1 MLPAF
6 AAMTLFGLGLPI
18 SAVTFAIWSA
28 DLFGDAQYEGAVRS
42 LTVSYA
48 LGMLLFGPIPGLL
61 ADRFHSYVPAYA
73 LFALCLAVSP
83 GHHPAGLPKLDADS
97 RPRRD

>member
-1 MLPAF
+1 MRERTAPSYWA
-6 AAMTLFGLGLPI
+6 
-18 SAVTFAIWSA
+18 
-28 DLFGDAQYEGAVRS
+28 
-42 LTVSYA
+42 SYA

-73 LFALCLAVSP
+73 LFALCLAVSLVIIQR
-83 GHHPAGLPKLDADS
+83 AYRKLDAGH

>member
-1 MLPAF
+1 
-6 AAMTLFGLGLPI
+6 MTLFGLGLPI

-73 LFALCLAVSP
+73 LFALCLAVSLVIIQR
-83 GHHPAGLPKLDADS
+83 AYRKLDAGH